1 MEVPY
6 VVLTAE
12 QLLDEN
18 QRRLRGVR
26 NCSTS
31 ARRYKMAKELTGN
44 YIVLSMET
52 TGMRPGADRIIQIG
66 AIKYD
71 NFQEVGTYRTLI
83 NPKRYIPIEVTRR
96 SKITNF
102 LVEDAPVIEDIIET
116 FLSFMDGLPVV
127 MHNAQVYMN
136 FLYATEQVEGVK
148 IPDLSVVDTAR
159 LARKTLPIIS
169 PQGLEEL
176 TAYLQLENEEKDI
189 LQSCLTVNDIYQLC
203 AKQLGGPASN

>member
-1 MEVPY
+1 M
-6 VVLTAE
+6 VLTAE
-12 QLLDEN
+12 QLLNEN

-31 ARRYKMAKELTGN
+31 VRKYRMTKDLSAN
-44 YIVLSMET
+44 YIVLKLDT
-52 TGMRPGADRIIQIG
+52 TGLRPGADAIIQIG
-66 AIKYD
+66 AVKYE

-96 SKITNF
+96 LKITNF
-102 LVEDAPVIEDIIET
+102 LVEDAPVIEDVIEE
-116 FLSFMDGLPVV
+116 LLLFMDGLPVV

-136 FLYATEQVEGVK
+136 FLYATEQIEGVN
-148 IPDLSVVDTAR
+148 IPSLSVIDTAR

-189 LQSCLTVNDIYQLC
+189 LQSCMTVNAIYQLC
-203 AKQLGGPASN
+203 AKQLGGTTNY